1 MESHIDMRIEH
12 FSKPLYIING
22 ICLIMSTWFTYKHYF
37 YNDGKGIDDIFYM
50 LSIFT
55 LHSFFG
61 LIALINL
68 SNNKTYKNWLSIANI
83 FILLSVIFVEKE
95 LIKSGFYI
103 VIIPFIAYSVPQFL
117 KNRKTIINFIKVS
130 FICAFITSI
139 LPIFS
144 FIMSVISIVIGLI
157 NPT

>member
-1 MESHIDMRIEH
+1 MESHSKIGIEQ

-22 ICLIMSTWFTYKHYF
+22 ICLTMSIWFTYKHYF

-61 LIALINL
+61 LIALT
-68 SNNKTYKNWLSIANI
+68 KVGDGKVYKNWLIIVNV

-95 LIKSGFYI
+95 LIKGGFYI
-103 VIIPFIAYSVPQFL
+103 VIIPFIAYCVPQFL
-117 KNRKTIINFIKVS
+117 KNRETIVNFMKVS

-144 FIMSVISIVIGLI
+144 FIMSIISLIINII
-157 NPT
+157 NPS